1 MNQKKYP
8 HDWELY
14 FWFGGFLILSGI
26 LHYLVFILYCVCE
39 GHHFREL
46 DPYPR
51 LLMTY
56 PMGSL
61 VYFCLG
67 ILSGFLNQ
75 LESILKK
82 TQWLFYLSRFI
93 KALSILGICIILIQ
107 ILRIEYDLFIV
118 LFGGYL
124 W

>member
-1 MNQKKYP
+1 M
-8 HDWELY
+8 
-14 FWFGGFLILSGI
+14 
-26 LHYLVFILYCVCE
+26 
-39 GHHFREL
+39 EL

-82 TQWLFYLSRFI
+82 TQWLIYVSRFI

-118 LFGGYL
+118 LFGVYL